1 MQQLD
6 DSFNTYITLCLDSLL
21 TFQNRT
27 LTTIGGY
34 AFYGCSSLISARM
47 AYGVTGD
54 GLASFPEGVIKTFF
68 GAGVP
73 DWTVDPSATDVVV
86 PDGVPMIPVGA
97 FFFDDEKCE
106 GESSLTSIVLS
117 DSVTAIGD
125 AAFAYCSSLTS
136 FVASDSV
143 KTIGDHAFHSC
154 SSLTAFV
161 VSDSVTAIGDNAFC
175 GCSSLTSFVVSDSVK
190 TIGDYAFCECS
201 SLTTA
206 SIPAGA
212 TLGDDV
218 FDESPTTVTTR
229 D

>member
-27 LTTIGGY
+27 LTTSDES
-34 AFYGCSSLISARM
+34 AFEECSSLISARI
-47 AYGVTGD
+47 AYGATGW
-54 GLASFPEGVIKTFF
+54 GLASFPEGVTKTFF

-86 PDGVPMIPVGA
+86 PDGVPMIPA
-97 FFFDDEKCE
+97 FAFYGC
-106 GESSLTSIVLS
+106 SLLTS
-117 DSVTAIGD
+117 
-125 AAFAYCSSLTS
+125 
-136 FVASDSV
+136 
-143 KTIGDHAFHSC
+143 
-154 SSLTAFV
+154 FV
-161 VSDSVTAIGDNAFC
+161 VSDSVTAIGD
-175 GCSSLTSFVVSDSVK
+175 
-190 TIGDYAFCECS
+190 YAFAECP

-212 TLGDDV
+212 TLGNDV

-229 D
+229 GGGGVGASSAAPAPPQAVASSEELEAFWATDMKMMTHIEVPHGATEIPEGALEGCTLVTSIVLPA

>member
-1 MQQLD
+1 VQQLD

-27 LTTIGGY
+27 LTTIGDG
-34 AFYGCSSLISARM
+34 AFEECPSLITVRL
-47 AYGVTGD
+47 AYGATGY
-54 GLASFPEGVIKTFF
+54 GLRSFPEGVTKTFF

-86 PDGVPMIPVGA
+86 PDGVPMIPSAALKG
-97 FFFDDEKCE
+97 CTL
-106 GESSLTSIVLS
+106 LTS
-117 DSVTAIGD
+117 
-125 AAFAYCSSLTS
+125 
-136 FVASDSV
+136 
-143 KTIGDHAFHSC
+143 
-154 SSLTAFV
+154 FV
-161 VSDSVTAIGDNAFC
+161 VSDSVTAIGDNAFYGC
-175 GCSSLTSFVVSDSVK
+175 SLLTSFVGSDSVTAIGDYAFNGCSSLTSFVVSNSVTAIGDSAFEGCSSLTSFVVSDSV
-190 TIGDYAFCECS
+190 TAIGDGAFFECS

-218 FDESPTTVTTR
+218 FEEPTTVTTR

>member
-27 LTTIGGY
+27 LTTIGAG
-34 AFYGCSSLISARM
+34 AFDECPSLIAARI
-47 AYGVTGD
+47 AYGATGN
-54 GLASFPEGVIKTFF
+54 GLASFPEGVTKTFF

-86 PDGVPMIPVGA
+86 PDGVPMIPFGA
-97 FFFDDEKCE
+97 FYEC
-106 GESSLTSIVLS
+106 SSLPSFVVS
-117 DSVTAIGD
+117 DSVKTIGD
-125 AAFAYCSSLTS
+125 YAFYGCSSLTS
-136 FVASDSV
+136 FVGSDSV
-143 KTIGDHAFHSC
+143 KTIGDHAFQGC
-154 SSLTAFV
+154 SSLPSFV
-161 VSDSVTAIGDNAFC
+161 VSDSVKTIGYGAFC

-190 TIGDYAFCECS
+190 TIGDYAFSECS
-201 SLTTA
+201 SLATA

-212 TLGDDV
+212 TLGDEV
-218 FDESPTTVTTR
+218 FYESPTTVTTR

>member
-27 LTTIGGY
+27 LTTIAYG
-34 AFYGCSSLISARM
+34 AFEGCSSLISARM
-47 AYGVTGD
+47 AYGVTGL
-54 GLASFPEGVIKTFF
+54 GLAFFPEGVTKTFF

-86 PDGVPMIPVGA
+86 PDGVPMIPA
-97 FFFDDEKCE
+97 FAFYEN
-106 GESSLTSIVLS
+106 SSLTS
-117 DSVTAIGD
+117 
-125 AAFAYCSSLTS
+125 
-136 FVASDSV
+136 
-143 KTIGDHAFHSC
+143 
-154 SSLTAFV
+154 FV
-161 VSDSVTAIGDNAFC
+161 VSDSVTAIGDWAFFKC
-175 GCSSLTSFVVSDSVK
+175 SSLTSFVGSDSVKTIGDYAFGECSSLTSFVVSDSVK
-190 TIGDYAFCECS
+190 TIGDSAFAGCS

-218 FDESPTTVTTR
+218 FDESVTTVTTR